1 MFQQLELKISKV
13 TLLSHCLKFAEV
25 KTTNQW
31 RKKMKYFRYVMMIF
45 FLSFC
50 ICTLLNVQSTPGED
64 QLKTA
69 EQVVTEIY
77 NLVSFKAG
85 ETPDWEKVK
94 SLFIDDAVVV
104 LRTSFT
110 QHSIFSREGFID
122 DFKNFIVK
130 FRADTT
136 GFTEKIVNIKTT
148 VIGDIAHCFVV
159 YDASIPTRKRPPQ
172 RGVDSFQLIKKDG
185 NWRIVSIV
193 NEIPTPNR
201 PMPEDLLK

>member
-1 MFQQLELKISKV
+1 MKKNAYYIAIVLFLIVFVLFTAAFLNAQ
-13 TLLSHCLKFAEV
+13 TLPET
-25 KTTNQW
+25 KTT
-31 RKKMKYFRYVMMIF
+31 
-45 FLSFC
+45 
-50 ICTLLNVQSTPGED
+50 
-64 QLKTA
+64 KTA

-94 SLFIDDAVVV
+94 SLFSDDAVIV
-104 LRTSFT
+104 LRTSLT
-110 QHSIFSREGFID
+110 QHSFFSREGFID
-122 DFKNFIVK
+122 DFKNFIKQARV
-130 FRADTT
+130 DTT

-172 RGVDSFQLIKKDG
+172 RGVDSFQLIKKDS

-201 PMPEDLLK
+201 PMPEELLK